1 MDKKEFMKKLDDK
14 EFVRELV
21 DVFKQMEA
29 YVRRE
34 GALDKSLWENKRFQ
48 LMADIMGVKNPYKD
62 KE

>member
-21 DVFKQMEA
+21 DVFKQMED

-48 LMADIMGVKNPYKD
+48 LMADITGVKNPYKD